1 MKAGAE
7 QVERRE
13 VFKALPSYTSR
24 GANAGRFSHSALCLE
39 NCLFLLL
46 RRGPTPKAPQQ
57 IAITNNCLSFA
68 SYLADLLLQALW
80 LTSCRC
86 SDFVQS
92 YAWTYISLSS
102 LEIGQTAKQTH
113 ANFTS
118 CDHYVHQCFQV
129 WRARPLC
136 MHGQIWKSWVV
147 KTCWVSCLA
156 CFALGPKIGRPP
168 WGRLSAMN
176 KSGMLHQWY
185 GAVYVENHAPG
196 LCICDI
202 ITFL

>member
-1 MKAGAE
+1 MPWTFPEGSTTD
-7 QVERRE
+7 R
-13 VFKALPSYTSR
+13 
-24 GANAGRFSHSALCLE
+24 
-39 NCLFLLL
+39 
-46 RRGPTPKAPQQ
+46 
-57 IAITNNCLSFA
+57 NNCLSFA

-86 SDFVQS
+86 SDFCIELCLNIYQFIIIGN
-92 YAWTYISLSS
+92 WPSS
-102 LEIGQTAKQTH
+102 K
-113 ANFTS
+113 ANTRKF
-118 CDHYVHQCFQV
+118 CKL
-129 WRARPLC
+129 RPLRASVVSGLESKAV
-136 MHGQIWKSWVV
+136 MHGQISISWVV

-168 WGRLSAMN
+168 WGRLSAKN